1 MGLLQLLAKLFGKS
15 YLNKIMGTRT
25 NVAKPIQM
33 DKSSPFKRYSDSA
46 YDDPEVV
53 EIIEKKIDEYG
64 PYALNNKNAQEL
76 ANFEDNAK
84 RLLEAKNKQTGTT
97 PGMQKAMEPK
107 PEAEMFGFETK
118 QKLDDQGIMT
128 LKEDLGL
135 PEGVTPKSKT
145 GQTLQELKK
154 TTKELELKGKQ
165 LEGDMETSFQDAAEG
180 IFGTG
185 KGASKDVMREG
196 QRRAVIREI
205 LLRDDNLRLPAK
217 EFDDLLYSRD
227 LGRNTD
233 AEDPFKL
240 LEKYYEDG
248 YVLSKL
254 DSLDDIIDST
264 RSAIEAADTFLKKG
278 GFKLKSKDLGN
289 KLKDYDGDPDALA
302 DGGRPGYAYGTGL
315 KLISL
320 LSKQGTNVAKE
331 IKRSLDNI
339 FPTGDAK
346 YDADVMV
353 DEIMENL
360 DIDRDAVDG
369 FDISDLYGKA
379 YDALTKQTF
388 NAKKLMQSVNQKG
401 KGTVTTADNIP
412 QPTKTLKSIEDTG
425 SIDISNDEVAEE
437 FANFMKRNDPEGYE
451 KLEGITDK
459 INSKTRTD
467 NSEGGR
473 IGMLAGGSVLKLML
487 QNMAKERG
495 VKPSSLLELM
505 NIKSLPKEIRD
516 RLSPKEI
523 KEFLDKRLEQV
534 KNFKDMMETKLNFNK
549 SIEQGKALD
558 DKGTG
563 MSEIFD
569 YMDKSFSKGNPIPRS
584 VDEKSV
590 LEMEQMIKNMEMKD
604 RKLNASGGLNYLM
617 GL

>member
-1 MGLLQLLAKLFGKS
+1 MGLLQLLKTLFGQK
-15 YLNKIMGTRT
+15 YLNKIIGTRT
-25 NVAKPIQM
+25 NVVKPIKM
-33 DKSSPFKRYSDSA
+33 DKSSPFKRYSNSA
-46 YDDPEVV
+46 YDDPEIV
-53 EIIEKKIDEYG
+53 ELIEKKIDEYG
-64 PYALNNKNAQEL
+64 PYALNNKNPQEL

-84 RLLEAKNKQTGTT
+84 RLLAAKNKQTGTT
-97 PGMQKAMEPK
+97 EGMKKSMEPK
-107 PEAEMFGFETK
+107 PEAEMFEFETK
-118 QKLDDQGIMT
+118 QKLDDKGIMT
-128 LKEDLGL
+128 LKEDMGL
-135 PEGVTPKSKT
+135 PPDVAPDSPMGKILTSRNKINQQFKGMGKAAQDIAAKSYSTAIEGK
-145 GQTLQELKK
+145 
-154 TTKELELKGKQ
+154 
-165 LEGDMETSFQDAAEG
+165 
-180 IFGTG
+180 
-185 KGASKDVMREG
+185 
-196 QRRAVIREI
+196 RRAAMRQI
-205 LLRDDNLRLPAK
+205 LLRDNRIKLPREVEVSLEDMKDLDKNADPNMDPLVLFDKYYKRDNKKLEMLDGIIDESLNPVDAADSFLVK
-217 EFDDLLYSRD
+217 DDTIELLDDDL
-227 LGRNTD
+227 GT
-233 AEDPFKL
+233 
-240 LEKYYEDG
+240 
-248 YVLSKL
+248 
-254 DSLDDIIDST
+254 
-264 RSAIEAADTFLKKG
+264 
-278 GFKLKSKDLGN
+278 

-315 KLISL
+315 KLINL
-320 LSKQGTNVAKE
+320 LRKQGTNVAKE

-339 FPTGDAK
+339 FPTGDAR

-369 FDISDLYGKA
+369 FDINDLYGRA

-388 NAKKLMQSVNQKG
+388 NAKKLMKSVNQKG

-451 KLEGITDK
+451 ELEGMTDK

-467 NSEGGR
+467 NAEGGR
-473 IGMLAGGSVLKLML
+473 IGMLAGGGVFKLML
-487 QNMAKERG
+487 QNLAKERG

-534 KNFKDMMETKLNFNK
+534 KNFKDMMETKLNFNQA
-549 SIEQGKALD
+549 I
-558 DKGTG
+558 DKGKNLNEGLT
-563 MSEIFD
+563 SDIFEYFD
-569 YMDKSFSKGNPIPRS
+569 DTFSKGNPVPRS

-604 RKLNASGGLNYLM
+604 RKLNAQGGLNYLM

>member
-1 MGLLQLLAKLFGKS
+1 MGLLQLLQRLFGKG

-33 DKSSPFKRYSDSA
+33 DKSSPFKRYANSA
-46 YDDPEVV
+46 YDDPE
-53 EIIEKKIDEYG
+53 IIALIEKKINEYG

-84 RLLEAKNKQTGTT
+84 RLLAAKNKQTGTT
-97 PGMQKAMEPK
+97 EGMKKSMEPK
-107 PEAEMFGFETK
+107 PEAEMFEFQTK
-118 QKLDDQGIMT
+118 QKIDDEGIMT
-128 LKEDLGL
+128 LKEDMGL
-135 PEGVTPKSKT
+135 PPEVKPGSPMADILNNRNKINQTFKQMGTAAKDVAEKAYSAGIEGKRRAAVRQMLLKDKRINLSSEEVDSLASMKDLQKNANPDMDPLVLLNKYYKRDNKRLEILDDVIDESLNPK
-145 GQTLQELKK
+145 
-154 TTKELELKGKQ
+154 
-165 LEGDMETSFQDAAEG
+165 DAADNFLAKDETLEVLDED
-180 IFGTG
+180 IGT
-185 KGASKDVMREG
+185 
-196 QRRAVIREI
+196 
-205 LLRDDNLRLPAK
+205 RL
-217 EFDDLLYSRD
+217 E
-227 LGRNTD
+227 N
-233 AEDPFKL
+233 
-240 LEKYYEDG
+240 
-248 YVLSKL
+248 
-254 DSLDDIIDST
+254 
-264 RSAIEAADTFLKKG
+264 
-278 GFKLKSKDLGN
+278 
-289 KLKDYDGDPDALA
+289 YDGDPDALA

-315 KLISL
+315 KLINL
-320 LSKQGTNVAKE
+320 LRKQGTNVAKE

-339 FPTGDAK
+339 FTTGDSK

-360 DIDRDAVDG
+360 EIDRDAVDG

-425 SIDISNDEVAEE
+425 SIDISKDEIAEE

-467 NSEGGR
+467 NAEGGR

-534 KNFKDMMETKLNFNK
+534 KNFKDMMETKLNFNQA
-549 SIEQGKALD
+549 I
-558 DKGTG
+558 DKGKNLNEGLT
-563 MSEIFD
+563 SDIFEYFD
-569 YMDKSFSKGNPIPRS
+569 DTFSKGNPVPRS

-604 RKLNASGGLNYLM
+604 RKLNAQGGLNYLM

>member
-1 MGLLQLLAKLFGKS
+1 MGLFEILKSLFGKG
-15 YLNKIMGTRT
+15 YLNKIIGTRT
-25 NVAKPIQM
+25 NVVKPIKM
-33 DKSSPFKRYSDSA
+33 DKSSPFKRYSNSA
-46 YDDPEVV
+46 YDDPEIVAL
-53 EIIEKKIDEYG
+53 IEKKIDEYG

-84 RLLEAKNKQTGTT
+84 RLLAAKNKQTGTT
-97 PGMQKAMEPK
+97 EGMKKSMEPK
-107 PEAEMFGFETK
+107 PEAEMFEFETK

-412 QPTKTLKSIEDTG
+412 QPKKTLKSIEETG
-425 SIDISNDEVAEE
+425 TIDISNDEVAEE

-467 NSEGGR
+467 NAEGGR